1 MKKVLLA
8 ESENVMPIAF
18 DGLGVKNRSFPL
30 IGTSATGME
39 MLLVPCVTLEMAKEV
54 VRDNIDVILCGL
66 HFDESRMFDLLRFVK
81 ADQSLRT
88 IPFLC
93 IKTLEG
99 IVEPTFNESVKIA
112 TKALGAV
119 GYFDLADRIVKVGH
133 DRAKSEISDYIENIV
148 IDGERF
154 SSF

>member
-8 ESENVMPIAF
+8 ESEKVMAIAF
-18 DGLGVKNRSFPL
+18 DGLGVKNRAFPM
-30 IGTSATGME
+30 IGTSVTGTE

-54 VRDNIDVILCGL
+54 VHDNIDVILCGL
-66 HFDESRMFDLLRFVK
+66 HFDDSRMFDLLRFVK
-81 ADQSLRT
+81 ADPTLRT

-99 IVEPTFNESVKIA
+99 EVEPTFNESVRIA

-119 GYFDLADRIVKVGH
+119 GYFDLAAKIGKVGH
-133 DRAKSEISDYIENIV
+133 DHAKSEISEYIENIV
-148 IDGERF
+148 VNSERF
-154 SSF
+154 SLF